1 YHLFTDKSD
10 EVKTLGEKY
19 FDDDGHCTFSPDRK
33 WMLTDSYPDPADNC
47 RALYLYDIEKDIA
60 YEIGRF
66 YADPSYDGPARC
78 DLHPSFSADGKTV
91 CFDSIHEGFRGIYN
105 VDVTPIVG

>member
-1 YHLFTDKSD
+1 
-10 EVKTLGEKY
+10 
-19 FDDDGHCTFSPDRK
+19 
-33 WMLTDSYPDPADNC
+33 MLTDSYPDRLDNC
-47 RALYLYDIEKDIA
+47 RALYLYDVKRDIA

-78 DLHPSFSADGKTV
+78 DLHPSFSADGKTI

-105 VDVTPIVG
+105 VDLTRFLAQADQ